1 MTKKKKK
8 KTQQGVLKKAY
19 YDIKQPGSL
28 GGVAALARETKR
40 KREEVSKWLSFEDTY
55 TLHKPVRRKFL
66 RRRTIVGGID
76 HQWQADLID
85 VQKLKK
91 DNDGHV
97 FLLTCIDVLSKYA
110 WVVPL
115 KDKSGSSL
123 VKAFQ
128 QIFAE
133 GRKPLKLQT
142 DKGTE
147 FKNRLVQKLLRDL
160 NIDFF
165 TTENDDIKAAVV
177 ERFNRTLKEK
187 LWRYFTKSNSTRYLE
202 VLPDLVNAYNHSFHR
217 SIRRAPVEVNTKN
230 QEDVWYQL
238 YGRGKNRKRKPAK
251 FKVGDRV
258 RISKT
263 RRVFKKGYLPS
274 WTRELF
280 TVYTIINTY
289 PVTYTI
295 KDDHNEVLKGTF
307 YEQELQKVG
316 DTGEYRIEAV
326 LDQRVN
332 KKGQREYLV
341 KWLGYDPSFNQ
352 WIPQQALVVST

>member
-1 MTKKKKK
+1 M
-8 KTQQGVLKKAY
+8 
-19 YDIKQPGSL
+19 
-28 GGVAALARETKR
+28 
-40 KREEVSKWLSFEDTY
+40 
-55 TLHKPVRRKFL
+55 HKPVRRKFL

-85 VQKLKK
+85 VRTLKK
-91 DNDGHV
+91 DNDGYV

-115 KDKSGSSL
+115 KDKSGTSL

-177 ERFNRTLKEK
+177 ERFNRTLKER
-187 LWRYFTKSNSTRYLE
+187 LWRYFTKTNSTRYLD
-202 VLPDLVNAYNHSFHR
+202 VLPDLVNAYNNSFHR
-217 SIRRAPVEVNTKN
+217 SIQRAPAEVNTKN

-238 YGRGKNRKRKPAK
+238 YGGGRGGGGKQKPSKLKA
-251 FKVGDRV
+251 GDRV

-280 TVYTIINTY
+280 TVHTINNTY

-295 KDDHNEVLKGTF
+295 KDDHGEVLKGTF

-316 DTGEYRIEAV
+316 AKDEYQIEAV

-352 WIPQQALVVST
+352 WIPQQALVS